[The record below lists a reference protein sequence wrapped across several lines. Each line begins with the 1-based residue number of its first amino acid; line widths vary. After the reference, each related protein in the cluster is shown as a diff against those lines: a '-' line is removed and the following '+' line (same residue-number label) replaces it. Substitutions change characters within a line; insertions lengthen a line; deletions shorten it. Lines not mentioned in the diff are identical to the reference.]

1 MSVSETVLYFVVTP
15 LVIVLVITGLVMLT
29 SHGAP
34 GGGGKR
40 YRPGRPF
47 EFTPVWFVSSA
58 DQITDPEQASRKTL
72 PGGVPAPAIQAGRE
86 TESARTRAGATG
98 GASDRW

>member
-15 LVIVLVITGLVMLT
+15 LAIVLVITALVMLT

-58 DQITDPEQASRKTL
+58 DQLTDTEQASRKALT
-72 PGGVPAPAIQAGRE
+72 GGATAPAIRAGSE
-86 TESARTRAGATG
+86 TEGTRTRAGATG